1 MGNCMNFSEVM
12 QNLAVGIAG
21 GIFSS
26 VIVSVVFYVLNEYQ
40 NELNKAKN
48 MIYPLYGILVMD
60 ITSGVSKN
68 FNSIDVVRKY
78 FKDVTNNFF
87 NI

>member
-1 MGNCMNFSEVM
+1 MNFSEVM